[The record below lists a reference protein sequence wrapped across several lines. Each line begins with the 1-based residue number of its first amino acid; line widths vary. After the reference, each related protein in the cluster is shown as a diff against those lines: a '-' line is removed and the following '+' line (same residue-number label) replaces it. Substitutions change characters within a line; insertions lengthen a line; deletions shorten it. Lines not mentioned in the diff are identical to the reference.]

1 MKEIILSIITTI
13 AIVFGTGVISKIP
26 GYVIPGGVTNQE
38 LPRVQSVEHLKELLS
53 EVRTSSEMYEK
64 ETPTAN
70 NAQTDGYDDQSS
82 TPREYSETNIQV
94 EGVDESDIVKTD
106 GNYIYQLTDKKLVI
120 SKVYPIIDMAVKA
133 EIKYDNN
140 MYPLELYIDEDYIIV
155 IATEYI
161 NESVIYEGNTSSKPL
176 MESKIYYPRQSRSI
190 YKSNGV

>member
-26 GYVIPGGVTNQE
+26 GYITPGGVTNQE
-38 LPRVQSVEHLKELLS
+38 LPRIQSVEHLKELLS
-53 EVRTSSEMYEK
+53 ELRTSGEMYEK

-140 MYPLELYIDEDYIIV
+140 IYPLELYIDEDYIVV

-161 NESVIYEGNTSSKPL
+161 NENVIYEGNTTSKLL
-176 MESKIYYPRQSRSI
+176 MESKIYYPR
-190 YKSNGV
+190 